1 MKQLKELIRVE
12 NLSKEY
18 TDKKNRTIKALNQ
31 LNISIY
37 EGETLGLVGE
47 SGCGKSTT
55 GNLLVK
61 LLKETEGNIFYK
73 GVNITNI
80 SDKEFKNYR
89 KDIQM
94 IFQDPYASINPTKKI
109 GWMLEEPL
117 IIHKLELNKTKRKKI
132 VYDILETVGLDKSYA
147 DRYPKNLSGGQ
158 RQRISIAIALIS
170 NPAFI
175 VADEP
180 VSALDVSIQAQI
192 LNLMKSL
199 QSTYNLTYLFIS
211 HDLNVVSY
219 LSDRIGVMY
228 LGNLIEL
235 GTTEDISNTPL
246 HPYTQALFSAS
257 ADIDEDE
264 KERII
269 LKGDIPSPVKPPN
282 GCSFHTRCSKCMD
295 ICKTIKPKTIILEN
309 NRQVA
314 CHYVEEALNNGLKI

>member
-1 MKQLKELIRVE
+1 MKQSKELIRVE

-80 SDKEFKNYR
+80 SDKEFKNFR

>member
-1 MKQLKELIRVE
+1 MKQSKELIRVE

-117 IIHKLELNKTKRKKI
+117 IIHKLELNKTKRKKM

-199 QSTYNLTYLFIS
+199 QSSYNLTYLFIS